1 MKEIEF
7 QKEKEK
13 LMHTISIIK
22 QILQDESLDL
32 KRLYDDFVGDRE
44 ELWRIA
50 DRKKLHISNLE
61 VAANKPYFAR
71 IDFISEEDGNKSTIY
86 IGKNGIMNGTDIV
99 VTDWRAPISS
109 LYYDAEIGKCKY
121 EAPTG
126 QITGEMLLK
135 RQYEIENGILEE
147 YFDVDLVS
155 NDGLLQKYLN
165 DNNDARLKSIVSTIQ
180 KEQNDVI
187 RKEISDNIIVQG
199 VAGSGKTTV
208 ALHRIAYLVYN
219 YINSIKQNQYLV
231 IGPNPVFLKYIR
243 SVLPELDVDGVEQC
257 TYEMFAKEYI
267 DEDINID
274 FSNKKVVANV
284 SGKSKN
290 DIDKFKCSMKY
301 KDMLEQFLKVYYY
314 SITSKPLMLG
324 NFQVLSSQEIEMAFK
339 STENGYT
346 NNLSNRIELTIDRLC
361 RVIED
366 KQNDLISKYGEY
378 SYEIFKTADSE
389 EEKKKMRNMFSKD
402 RNEISKNCRSSLR
415 KYFNKTKINSTKFYK
430 LFLSTISDFDIYQY
444 PHLNELKQ
452 ETLKNIKD
460 GFYDFEDLAALIYIK
475 RLISPDKAYEKI
487 RHVVIDEAQ
496 DLGEFNFYSLKKAL
510 PSATFSIFGDLAQSI
525 YDYRGINNWDEV
537 NNSMF
542 DNAGNIIKFN
552 KSYRTTAE
560 IMDVADDVAESIG
573 LGRSDLV
580 VRHGE
585 EVNISELEEERNIPE
600 FIAKKIIEYKEKGY
614 KTIAIISKT
623 DLLSNYINDDL
634 SELGI
639 NIPNVSETDDL
650 SDERFRICTISNQL
664 AKGLEFDAVIINNA
678 NENIYSS
685 SNPLDMKLLYV
696 AITRALHELDVVYT
710 GEVSKPLES
719 HLKKLSKNNQLEK
732 DNSSRS

>member
-1 MKEIEF
+1 M
-7 QKEKEK
+7 EK
-13 LMHTISIIK
+13 LEFERERVKLEQTIAIVK
-22 QILQDESLDL
+22 QILQDENLDL
-32 KRLYDDFVGDRE
+32 KRLYNDFVGDRE

-61 VAANKPYFAR
+61 VAKDKPYFAR
-71 IDFISEEDGNKSTIY
+71 IDFVAEEDGKTSTIY
-86 IGKNGIMNGTDIV
+86 IGKNGVMKDTDII

-109 LYYDAEIGKCKY
+109 LYYDAEVGKCGF
-121 EAPTG
+121 EAPNG
-126 QITGEMLLK
+126 RINGEMLLK
-135 RQYEIENGILEE
+135 RQYEIENGELQE

-155 NDGLLQKYLN
+155 NDALLQKYLN

-187 RKEISDNIIVQG
+187 RRDLSDNIIIQG

-231 IGPNPVFLKYIR
+231 IGPNPVFLKYIK

-257 TYEMFAKEYI
+257 TYEMFAKKYI
-267 DEDINID
+267 DEDININP
-274 FSNKKVVANV
+274 SNKKVVANI
-284 SGKSKN
+284 SGKNKN

-301 KDMLEQFLKVYYY
+301 KDMLDKFLALYYY
-314 SITSKPLMLG
+314 SITSKPLMLSD
-324 NFQVLSSQEIEMAFK
+324 FQVLSSEEITNAFK
-339 STENGYT
+339 TTENSYS
-346 NNLSNRIELTIDRLC
+346 NNLSNRIELTIGILC
-361 RVIED
+361 RLIED
-366 KQNDLISKYGEY
+366 KQSELISKYGDY
-378 SYEIFKTADSE
+378 SFELFKTAVND

-402 RNEISKNCRSSLR
+402 RIEISKNCRSSLR
-415 KYFNKTKINSTKFYK
+415 KYFNKSKVNATKLYK
-430 LFLSTISDFDIYQY
+430 LFLSTISDFDIYEY
-444 PHLNELKQ
+444 PYLNELKK
-452 ETLKNIKD
+452 ETMKNIKSNS
-460 GFYDFEDLAALIYIK
+460 YDFEDLASLIYIK
-475 RLISPDKAYEKI
+475 RVISPDKDYEKI

-496 DLGEFNFYSLKKAL
+496 DLGEFNFYSLKSTL

-525 YDYRGINNWDEV
+525 YDYRGINSWENV

-542 DNAGNIIKFN
+542 QNNGNIINFN

-560 IMDVADDVAESIG
+560 IMNVADDVAESIG

-585 EVNISELEEERNIPE
+585 EVNISEMEEEKNIPE

-614 KTIAIISKT
+614 KTIAVISKT

-634 SELGI
+634 SALGI
-639 NIPNVSETDDL
+639 NIPNVSENDDL
-650 SDERFRICTISNQL
+650 SDEKFRICTISNQL

-696 AITRALHELDVVYT
+696 AVTRALHELDIVYT
-710 GEVSKPLES
+710 GEVSKPLEN
-719 HLKKLSKNNQLEK
+719 HLKKNIQKQLIRK
-732 DNSSRS
+732 R